1 MEVLMNPILETMAVV
16 APIVIISVLA
26 IAASLMA
33 WDSLDERPVLIGEM
47 LDRQGSDAMHMALAS
62 GGADF
67 ARAVRRC
74 VGCAEAARC
83 RSWLDAGRR
92 EGYDAF
98 CPNAGYVERI
108 AALAGTR

>member
-1 MEVLMNPILETMAVV
+1 
-16 APIVIISVLA
+16 
-26 IAASLMA
+26 
-33 WDSLDERPVLIGEM
+33 
-47 LDRQGSDAMHMALAS
+47 
-62 GGADF
+62 
-67 ARAVRRC
+67 VRRC